1 MSVDTNKSNVSVG
14 KPKLSGAIYRAAL
27 GTSLPT
33 SAAATLDAGFKA
45 MGYISADGVTN
56 SSNLSVSNI
65 KAWGGD
71 TVIVSQTDRADTFK
85 FTMIESLNADVL
97 KAVYGADNVSGALAT
112 GITVESNAE
121 VQPEASWVIDM
132 VLNGNTAKRIVIP
145 NAVISGFDDVVYK
158 DDTAIGYGI
167 TLTALPDTS
176 GNSHYEYIKAA
187 SST

>member
-33 SAAATLDAGFKA
+33 SAGATLDAGFKA

-56 SSNLSVSNI
+56 SNNLSVSNI

-71 TVIVSQTDRADTFK
+71 TVIVSQTDRTDTFK
-85 FTMIESLNADVL
+85 FVMIESLNSDVL
-97 KAVYGADNVSGALAT
+97 KAVYGAGNVSGDLAA
-112 GITVESNAE
+112 GITVNSNAD
-121 VQPEASWVIDM
+121 VQQEASWVIDM

-145 NAVISGFDDVVYK
+145 NAVVSAFDDVVYK

-167 TLTALPDTS
+167 TLTGLPDSS
-176 GNSHYEYIKAA
+176 GNTHYEYIKAA
-187 SST
+187 ATT